1 VTQDPSGWRN
11 SVRFRLSEW
20 RKTRPRRL
28 TLLAQGALIVE
39 RLSRA
44 LAPAGIVVGFFVAL
58 SWTGVW
64 LGAPTFLRILGVA
77 AFIGALV
84 AALTRLRNFSWPSAG
99 QARDALDAGDTD
111 APAATLAD
119 TLANSGDPQTQSLW
133 RLHQRRAEQ
142 LAARLEHIVPSPK
155 LWTIDRQALGA
166 LAVLALCAIGLLA
179 GPEKYAR
186 VAAAFDWRW
195 RAADGAPSR
204 LDAWIDPPGYTGK
217 PPIVL
222 SLQNAGEARGPI
234 SAPISSTIVVRAANA
249 TDLRVT
255 TQGALE
261 AAPATNGAD
270 SAAKERRFALRGDGS
285 LTIGRGASE
294 IGKFALRAIPDLPPR
309 ITPLAPPQTNLRG
322 SFVLSYRI
330 EDDYGARDA
339 QVAAKPAA
347 GEAARSARALVPP
360 PSGSLDLP
368 AGPGGL
374 GEGRT
379 TLDWSDS
386 PYAGARVDLAFA
398 VHDEGGGEGLAVF
411 RNYVLP
417 GKVFKN
423 PLALALIEQRRI
435 LALDAA
441 QKDKVLGA
449 VDALMVA
456 PDIFTPDTSVYL
468 GLRFAHD
475 SLRHARD
482 DAELVAV
489 VDLLWEMAL
498 RIEDGD
504 SSQAERD
511 LRAAEQALREALK
524 RGASPE
530 EIAKLTEQMKKALDQ
545 YLNALQDKAAKDK
558 AAKNDKGSESE
569 TGDGQSITPKDLK
582 SMLDQLAEAAKDG
595 DKDAAMELLDRMRD
609 MLENLKTA
617 EQSERSNQAAQNRRT
632 MRDID
637 NLMREQQKLRDD
649 TFSQDRGDARSAD
662 QQQSEE
668 EAQDGQGESPQ
679 DRAAQSP
686 GAGKGKRQGQRGA
699 PPREQGGQAAQ
710 GTQGELGQRQG
721 ELEKKLNSLKKRAES
736 GAGKKSEGLA
746 EAEDGMKQAEQALK
760 QGDNESALSAQ
771 GRALE
776 GLRKGAAEIAQQG
789 GENGPSDDQEQ
800 AGEKNGQGLK
810 GQNGEGRF
818 GRANK
823 QNNIDATAAQKARR
837 VLDELRR
844 RLSDPNRA
852 REELDYLE
860 RLIKPD

>member
-11 SVRFRLSEW
+11 SVRFRLAEW

-28 TLLAQGALIVE
+28 TLLAQGALALE
-39 RLSRA
+39 RLVRA
-44 LAPAGIVVGFFVAL
+44 LAPAAIVIGFFVAL
-58 SWTGVW
+58 SWTGIW
-64 LGAPTFLRILGVA
+64 LGAPTFLRVLGVA

-84 AALTRLRNFSWPSAG
+84 AALTRLRDFSWPSAG
-99 QARDALDAGDTD
+99 QARDALDAGDSD
-111 APAATLAD
+111 APAAALAD
-119 TLANSGDPQTQSLW
+119 ALANSGDPQTQGLW

-142 LAARLEHIVPSPK
+142 LAAQLQPVVPSPK
-155 LWTIDRQALGA
+155 LWTIDRHALGA
-166 LAVLALCAIGLLA
+166 LAVLALVATGLLA

-222 SLQNAGEARGPI
+222 SLQNAGEAPGPI
-234 SAPISSTIVVRAANA
+234 SAPIGSTIVVRAANA
-249 TDLRVT
+249 TDLRVS
-255 TQGALE
+255 TQGEIE
-261 AAPATNGAD
+261 AAPAASGPD
-270 SAAKERRFALRGDGS
+270 STAKERRFALRGDGS
-285 LTIGRGASE
+285 LTIGRGANE
-294 IGKFALRAIPDLPPR
+294 VGRFTLRAIHDLPPR
-309 ITPLAPPQTNLRG
+309 ITALGPPQTNLRG
-322 SFVLSYRI
+322 SFALSYRI

-347 GEAARSARALVPP
+347 GETARNARALVPP

-386 PYAGARVDLAFA
+386 PYSGARVDLALS
-398 VHDEGGGEGLAVF
+398 VHDEGGGEGQAVL
-411 RNYVLP
+411 RNFVLP

-423 PLALALIEQRRI
+423 PFALALIEQRRI

-441 QKDKVLGA
+441 QRDRVLA
-449 VDALMVA
+449 AIDALMIA
-456 PDIFTPDTSVYL
+456 PDIFTPDSSAYL
-468 GLRFAHD
+468 GLRFVHD
-475 SLRHARD
+475 SLRHARN

-489 VDLLWEMAL
+489 VDFLWEMAL

-545 YLNALQDKAAKDK
+545 YLNAMQDKAAKDK

-569 TGDGQSITPKDLK
+569 TGEGQSITPKDLK

-609 MLENLKTA
+609 MLDNLKTA
-617 EQSERSNQAAQNRRT
+617 EQSERSNQAAQNRRN

-649 TFSQDRGDARSAD
+649 TFSQDRDSAKGAD
-662 QQQSEE
+662 QQPGDE

-679 DRAAQSP
+679 ERAAQSP
-686 GAGKGKRQGQRGA
+686 GAGKGKRQGQRGGA
-699 PPREQGGQAAQ
+699 PREQGGPAEQ

-823 QNNIDATAAQKARR
+823 QNNIDATAAQKARK
-837 VLDELRR
+837 VLEELRR
-844 RLSDPNRA
+844 RLSDPSRA

>member
-1 VTQDPSGWRN
+1 
-11 SVRFRLSEW
+11 
-20 RKTRPRRL
+20 
-28 TLLAQGALIVE
+28 
-39 RLSRA
+39 
-44 LAPAGIVVGFFVAL
+44 L

-84 AALTRLRNFSWPSAG
+84 AALTRLRDFSWPSAS
-99 QARDALDAGDTD
+99 QARDALDAGDSD

-119 TLANSGDPQTQSLW
+119 ALANSGDPQTQSLW

-142 LAARLEHIVPSPK
+142 LAARLEPIVPSPK
-155 LWTIDRQALGA
+155 LWTIDRNALGA
-166 LAVLALCAIGLLA
+166 LAVLALCATGLLA

-195 RAADGAPSR
+195 GAADGAPSR

-222 SLQNAGEARGPI
+222 SLQTAREAPGPI
-234 SAPISSTIVVRAANA
+234 SAPAGSTIVVRAANA
-249 TDLRVT
+249 TDLRIA
-255 TQGALE
+255 TQGAIEAAIE
-261 AAPATNGAD
+261 AAPAAAGAD
-270 SAAKERRFALRGDGS
+270 FAAKERRFALRGDGS

-294 IGKFALRAIPDLPPR
+294 LGKFAIHAIPDLPPR
-309 ITPLAPPQTNLRG
+309 ITALAPPQTNLRG
-322 SFVLSYRI
+322 TFVLSYRI

-339 QVAAKPAA
+339 QVAAKPS
-347 GEAARSARALVPP
+347 GETTRNARALVPP

-386 PYAGARVDLAFA
+386 PYAGAPVDLTLS
-398 VHDEGGGEGLAVF
+398 VHDEGGGEGQAVLP
-411 RNYVLP
+411 NYILP

-423 PLALALIEQRRI
+423 PLALALTEQRRT
-435 LALDAA
+435 LALDVAQRDRVLAA
-441 QKDKVLGA
+441 I
-449 VDALMVA
+449 DALMIA
-456 PDIFTPDTSVYL
+456 PDIFTPDTSIYL
-468 GLRFAHD
+468 GLRFVHD
-475 SLRHARD
+475 SLRHARN

-489 VDLLWEMAL
+489 VDFLWEMAL

-504 SSQAERD
+504 GSQAERD

-569 TGDGQSITPKDLK
+569 TGEGQSITPKDLK

-649 TFSQDRGDARSAD
+649 TFSQDRGDARSAGEKGAD
-662 QQQSEE
+662 QQQGEE

-679 DRAAQSP
+679 DRAAQSR
-686 GAGKGKRQGQRGA
+686 GAGKGTRQGQRGA
-699 PPREQGGQAAQ
+699 APREQSGQAEQ

-721 ELEKKLNSLKKRAES
+721 ELEKKLNSLKKRAEN

-746 EAEDGMKQAEQALK
+746 EAEEGMKQAEQALK
-760 QGDNESALSAQ
+760 QGDNESALDAQ

-789 GENGPSDDQEQ
+789 DENGPSDDQEQ
-800 AGEKNGQGLK
+800 AGEKNGQGQK

-823 QNNIDATAAQKARR
+823 QNNIDATAAQKARK
-837 VLDELRR
+837 VLEELRR
-844 RLSDPNRA
+844 RLSDPSRA

>member
-1 VTQDPSGWRN
+1 
-11 SVRFRLSEW
+11 
-20 RKTRPRRL
+20 
-28 TLLAQGALIVE
+28 LLAQGALVVE
-39 RLSRA
+39 RLARA
-44 LAPAGIVVGFFVAL
+44 LAPAGVVIGFFVAL

-84 AALTRLRNFSWPSAG
+84 AALTRLRDFSWPSAG
-99 QARDALDAGDTD
+99 QARDALDAGDSD

-119 TLANSGDPQTQSLW
+119 ALANSGDPRTQGLW

-142 LAARLEHIVPSPK
+142 LAARLQPIVPSPK
-155 LWTIDRQALGA
+155 LWTIDRNALGA
-166 LAVLALCAIGLLA
+166 LAVLVLCATGLLA

-195 RAADGAPSR
+195 RPADSAPSR
-204 LDAWIDPPGYTGK
+204 VDAWIDPPGYTGK

-222 SLQNAGEARGPI
+222 SLQKAGEAPGPI
-234 SAPISSTIVVRAANA
+234 SAPVGSIIVVRAANA

-255 TQGALE
+255 TQGAIEVAIE
-261 AAPATNGAD
+261 AAPAANGAD

-285 LTIGRGASE
+285 LTIGRGASDV
-294 IGKFALRAIPDLPPR
+294 GKFALRAIPDLPPR
-309 ITPLAPPQTNLRG
+309 ITALGPPQTNLRG
-322 SFVLSYRI
+322 TFVLSYRI

-339 QVAAKPAA
+339 QVAAKPP
-347 GEAARSARALVPP
+347 GESARNARALVPP
-360 PSGSLDLP
+360 PGGSLDLP

-386 PYAGARVDLAFA
+386 PYAGAPVDLVFS
-398 VHDEGGGEGLAVF
+398 VHDEGGGEGQAVL

-417 GKVFKN
+417 GKLFKN
-423 PLALALIEQRRI
+423 PLALALTEQRRI

-441 QKDKVLGA
+441 QRDRVLA
-449 VDALMVA
+449 AIDALMIA
-456 PDIFTPDTSVYL
+456 PDIFTPDTSIYL
-468 GLRFAHD
+468 GLRFVHD
-475 SLRHARD
+475 SLRHARN

-489 VDLLWEMAL
+489 VDFLWEMAL

-569 TGDGQSITPKDLK
+569 TGEGQSITPKDLK

-649 TFSQDRGDARSAD
+649 TFSQDRGNEKGAD
-662 QQQSEE
+662 QQPGEE
-668 EAQDGQGESPQ
+668 DAQDAQGGSPR

-699 PPREQGGQAAQ
+699 TPGEEGGQPE
-710 GTQGELGQRQG
+710 QGELGQRQG
-721 ELEKKLNSLKKRAES
+721 ELEKKLNSLRKRAEG

-746 EAEDGMKQAEQALK
+746 EAEEGMKQAEQALK
-760 QGDNESALSAQ
+760 QGDNESALDAQ

-823 QNNIDATAAQKARR
+823 QNNIDATAAQKARK
-837 VLDELRR
+837 VLEELRR
-844 RLSDPNRA
+844 RLSDPSRA